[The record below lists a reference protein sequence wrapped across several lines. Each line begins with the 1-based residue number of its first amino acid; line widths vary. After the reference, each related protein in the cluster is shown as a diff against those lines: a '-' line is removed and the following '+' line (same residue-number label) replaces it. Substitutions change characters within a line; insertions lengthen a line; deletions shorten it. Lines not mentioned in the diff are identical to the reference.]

1 MLYAM
6 VDTPT
11 PKPAVTRLDWLML
24 VLALVSIGL
33 LVWETWGDVT
43 EVQRQWVFRADYA
56 ICAIF
61 AVEFLWRWRR
71 EGWQRGFVWRNWYE
85 VLGMIPV
92 ADPAIRG
99 FRLFRV
105 VRIVILLARFGMATD
120 RALGRGFTFRLVNRT
135 AALVAGFVSRP
146 ITLAVLDEVVEVL
159 QQGHYTKNVAR
170 ALDENRDELRAMAL
184 ERITADPEL
193 RRFKRVPFFDEL
205 VSATV
210 EASLRVVSDLLNDP
224 RTDEFVAD
232 VLREN
237 ITQIREAVRSNP
249 TRTAHPPLGPAAKR

>member
-1 MLYAM
+1 MLEAM
-6 VDTPT
+6 SETSAS

-33 LVWETWGDVT
+33 LAWETWGDVT
-43 EVQRQWVFRADYA
+43 EQQRQWVFRADYA
-56 ICAIF
+56 ICAVF
-61 AVEFLWRWRR
+61 AAEFLWRWRR
-71 EGWQRGFVWRNWYE
+71 EGWQRRFVWRNWYE

-105 VRIVILLARFGMATD
+105 VRIVILLARFGMAAD
-120 RALGRGFTFRLVNRT
+120 RALGRGFTFRLVNRGAGVI
-135 AALVAGFVSRP
+135 AAAVSRP

-249 TRTAHPPLGPAAKR
+249 ARTAHPPLDPSA

>member
-1 MLYAM
+1 MLLAM
-6 VDTPT
+6 HDTPV
-11 PKPAVTRLDWLML
+11 PAKPAVTRLDWLML

-33 LVWETWGDVT
+33 LAWETWGDVT
-43 EVQRQWVFRADYA
+43 ELQRQWVFRADYA
-56 ICAIF
+56 ICALF
-61 AVEFLWRWRR
+61 ATEFLWRWRR

-120 RALGRGFTFRLVNRT
+120 RALGRGFTFRLVNR
-135 AALVAGFVSRP
+135 AAGVIAGLVSRP
-146 ITLAVLDEVVEVL
+146 ITLAVLDEVVVVL

-193 RRFKRVPFFDEL
+193 KRFKRVPFFDEL

-249 TRTAHPPLGPAAKR
+249 ARTAHPPLEPST